1 MKLRQAAEAYK
12 TLMRGR
18 PDYGKE
24 SADYAVGFTEYLSF
38 MTEEELAWITH
49 PRDGL
54 HTVCKYLPTP
64 ADVAE
69 FLSKKRDA
77 ASKTFRNPEPT
88 GAYAY
93 FKPDP
98 EDDKP
103 LPQSEVERRKAH
115 VMKVLGYD
123 PARPRERVRP
133 PLTEAT
139 GEDLASLKLKTPP
152 GPITPQLR
160 KLLAEQGWFAP
171 QQKDVAA

>member
-1 MKLRQAAEAYK
+1 
-12 TLMRGR
+12 
-18 PDYGKE
+18 
-24 SADYAVGFTEYLSF
+24 
-38 MTEEELAWITH
+38 
-49 PRDGL
+49 
-54 HTVCKYLPTP
+54 LPTP

-69 FLSKKRDA
+69 FLKAKRDA
-77 ASKTFRNPEPT
+77 ANKTFRNPEPT

-123 PARPRERVRP
+123 PSRPRERVRP
-133 PLTEAT
+133 TPTEAT
-139 GEDLASLKLKTPP
+139 AEDLASLKLKTPP

-160 KLLAEQGWFAP
+160 ALLAEQGWFGP
-171 QQKDVAA
+171 TEYPPSQQKEQAA

>member
-1 MKLRQAAEAYK
+1 
-12 TLMRGR
+12 MRGR

-24 SADYAVGFTEYLSF
+24 SPDYAVGFTEYLSF
-38 MTEEELAWITH
+38 LTEEELGWLTH

-64 ADVAE
+64 ADVGE
-69 FLSKKRDA
+69 FLKAKRDA

-93 FKPDP
+93 FTP

-115 VMKVLGYD
+115 VLKTLGYD

-133 PLTEAT
+133 ELTEAT
-139 GEDLASLKLKTPP
+139 GEDLERLKLKTPP

-160 KLLAEQGWFAP
+160 ELLASQGWFGPTEYPP
-171 QQKDVAA
+171 QQKDVAT